1 MKTAKQ
7 YVDEGYR
14 VTSNKHRMISR
25 IDRFDWVEIMA
36 NDHAPWDPEG
46 QGMKWVHSMGPLA
59 AADHYR
65 RVYSRD
71 TLTVSAAIVKAMPNS
86 GDMI

>member
-1 MKTAKQ
+1 MTAAEYIAQ
-7 YVDEGYR
+7 GYR

-25 IDRFDWVEIMA
+25 IDRDDWKEYMA
-36 NDHAPWDPEG
+36 KGHSPWDWEG
-46 QGMKWVHSMGPLA
+46 EGLKWVRILGDRS

-71 TLTVSAAIVKAMPNS
+71 TLTVSAAIIKAMPNS
-86 GDMI
+86 GDMV